1 VSTGYDGPVPDG
13 AFVAQSP
20 SSTNWLILRG
30 LLVDGSPDTA
40 TRSMRD
46 GVKVYPLTQVEAPP
60 VTRFVSMSK
69 RPFNTI
75 HANDAGF
82 YDEVAA
88 VIEREPIDVIDPE
101 TRGLLASIGIRKDTP
116 FAPDARMRSIL
127 ADAAGVANGTA
138 RAIAF
143 QIGRASCRERA
154 PLPVVGL

>member
-1 VSTGYDGPVPDG
+1 S
-13 AFVAQSP
+13 FLF
-20 SSTNWLILRG
+20 SSRRRHT
-30 LLVDGSPDTA
+30 SF
-40 TRSMRD
+40 SRD
-46 GVKVYPLTQVEAPP
+46 WSSDVCSSDL
-60 VTRFVSMSK
+60 
-69 RPFNTI
+69 
-75 HANDAGF
+75 
-82 YDEVAA
+82 AA